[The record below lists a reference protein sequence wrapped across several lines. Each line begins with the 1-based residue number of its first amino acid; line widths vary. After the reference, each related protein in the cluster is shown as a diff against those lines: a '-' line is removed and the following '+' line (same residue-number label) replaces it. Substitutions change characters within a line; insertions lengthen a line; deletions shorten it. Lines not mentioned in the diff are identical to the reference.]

1 MMSAIRI
8 RLVVFGPTP
17 WRLDMSRYCTSF
29 LARMSDKH
37 LKQARSAMG
46 GDEDWTYPRATTIV
60 TDIFGR
66 AFRDGL
72 IEGMGYADAARH
84 AHEVV
89 QKLVADWIERGPL
102 RKSRQSRPTPAA
114 EERSVA
120 HTQRDRR
127 TPALQFVGRTTLEN
141 IDEIGGIRLER
152 GQSVVCLLCSAN
164 RDPTVYLN
172 PDQLDITR
180 PDVRPLSFGGGIHYC
195 VAAQPTHYGGEREQQ
210 TPLQPTAALPIHA
223 HG

>member
-1 MMSAIRI
+1 
-8 RLVVFGPTP
+8 
-17 WRLDMSRYCTSF
+17 MSRYCTSF
-29 LARMSDKH
+29 LARLSDKH
-37 LKQARSAMG
+37 LKQARSAIG

-72 IEGMGYADAARH
+72 IEGMGYADGARH

-127 TPALQFVGRTTLEN
+127 TPALRFVGRTTLED

-180 PDVRPLSFGGGIHYC
+180 PDVRPLSFGG
-195 VAAQPTHYGGEREQQ
+195 VFTTALPPSQPITAVSGSNKHHCSRQ
-210 TPLQPTAALPIHA
+210 PLYRSTPTAESVRGMMLVGRHKASIR
-223 HG
+223 